1 MLFSALGWNMILWF
15 TKKDSLLL
23 KTVNTFFA
31 RFLITDSVVLCLYL
45 KFFKIKA
52 KTKENKPSGHENR
65 MKRWGRQR
73 KACERKSVVRTKD
86 RDSCCLETKEERLLN
101 KDNRKRVE
109 KITELPC
116 SSALV
121 ISETL

>member
-1 MLFSALGWNMILWF
+1 MLFSALGWNMILRF

-23 KTVNTFFA
+23 KTVNIFA
-31 RFLITDSVVLCLYL
+31 RFLITDSVILCLYL
-45 KFFKIKA
+45 KFFKIKG
-52 KTKENKPSGHENR
+52 KTKENKPSGDENR

-86 RDSCCLETKEERLLN
+86 RQSCCLETKEERLLN

-109 KITELPC
+109 KIAELPC